1 MVRTSYTPRYRKDI
15 TIGVTY
21 DGEMWVAQG
30 SAQSMMT
37 DPNGELYARLSDIE
51 EGIGFSALK
60 HRTIM
65 RVEGGYQIVRPCD
78 LRGDRYGPTFY
89 TPDIRGGRLL
99 MVGRSFEAEF
109 VERAGGEVRGSEDE
123 RE

>member
-1 MVRTSYTPRYRKDI
+1 MVGTKYTPRYRQDI

-21 DGEMWVAQG
+21 DGEMWVAQA

-51 EGIGFSALK
+51 QGIGFSTLK

-65 RVEGGYQIVRPCD
+65 RV
-78 LRGDRYGPTFY
+78 
-89 TPDIRGGRLL
+89 
-99 MVGRSFEAEF
+99 VGATRS
-109 VERAGGEVRGSEDE
+109 
-123 RE
+123 